1 MPPGFGRLLLG
12 WIALILLWGLEFGV
26 SFVDMPP
33 AIRPVLLVVAAA
45 MLAFVAFF
53 FMHVGRGPIIV
64 RGFAVMAIFWMIV
77 LIGLGSMD
85 PLTRT
90 QYFTATEQPQ

>member
-1 MPPGFGRLLLG
+1 MPPGFGRLLCG

-26 SFVDMPP
+26 SFIDMSPSL
-33 AIRPVLLVVAAA
+33 RPVLLVVATL
-45 MLAFVAFF
+45 MLGFVAFF

-77 LIGLGSMD
+77 LIGLGSID

-90 QYFTATEQPQ
+90 QYFTATDHPQ

>member
-26 SFVDMPP
+26 SFTDMPP
-33 AIRPVLLVVAAA
+33 SLRPVLLVVASV
-45 MLAFVAFF
+45 MLGFVAVF
-53 FMHVGRGPIIV
+53 FMHLGGGPILV

-90 QYFTATEQPQ
+90 QYFTATDQPQ

>member
-1 MPPGFGRLLLG
+1 MPPGFARLLLA
-12 WIALILLWGLEFGV
+12 WFALILLWGLEFGV
-26 SFVDMPP
+26 SFIDMPP
-33 AIRPVLLVVAAA
+33 SLRPVLLVVAFA
-45 MLAFVAFF
+45 MLAFVALY
-53 FMHVGRGPIIV
+53 FMHLGRGPILV

-90 QYFTATEQPQ
+90 QYIATTNQPR